1 VAEMKFMLTRFLLI
15 SYLLAALVPAQ
26 IKEELGKLPQLAAHF
41 QVHQTIEPSISFSEF
56 LVMHYGS
63 GFSRHQTDHSH
74 SDLPGKG
81 NHVHSIACVS
91 SHIVFFEYTT
101 LPEVAVRIPSEPRNS
116 AFFKESAFLPSS
128 HQSGIWQPPRM
139 A

>member
-1 VAEMKFMLTRFLLI
+1 MKLLLTRFLLI
-15 SYLLAALVPAQ
+15 SYLFVVLVPTQ

-41 QVHQTIEPSISFSEF
+41 QVHQLTEPNLSFSEF

-63 GFSRHQTDHSH
+63 GFARHQSEHSH

-81 NHVHSIACVS
+81 NHVHSVACAF
-91 SHIVFFEYTT
+91 SHIVILEYTE
-101 LPEVAVRIPSEPRNS
+101 LPIVAVRIPSEPSNS

-139 A
+139 G

>member
-1 VAEMKFMLTRFLLI
+1 MKLVLTRFLLI
-15 SYLLAALVPAQ
+15 SYLFAVLVPAQ

-41 QVHQTIEPSISFSEF
+41 QEHQLTEPSISFSEF

-63 GFSRHQTDHSH
+63 GFARHQSDHSH

-81 NHVHSIACVS
+81 NHVHSVACAF
-91 SHIVFFEYTT
+91 SHIVILEYTE
-101 LPEVAVRIPSEPRNS
+101 LPEVAVRIPSEPSNA
-116 AFFKESAFLPSS
+116 AFFKESALLPSS

>member
-1 VAEMKFMLTRFLLI
+1 MLTRFLLI

-63 GFSRHQTDHSH
+63 GFARHQSEHSH

-81 NHVHSIACVS
+81 NHVHSIACACSFLV
-91 SHIVFFEYTT
+91 IPEYI
-101 LPEVAVRIPSEPRNS
+101 LPEIAVRIPSEPRNS